1 MEKAALLAGTVLFC
15 LGGSFMFGLIIAGL
29 FRLMCNAWIGASNRF
44 RDICKAE
51 SLIFEYR
58 KNREMFLR
66 WLECNGGGKK
76 T

>member
-1 MEKAALLAGTVLFC
+1 MEKAALLTGTVLFC
-15 LGGSFMFGLIIAGL
+15 LGGSFMFSLIIAGL
-29 FRLMCNAWIGASNRF
+29 FRLMCAAWISASNRF

-58 KNREMFLR
+58 KNREMFLQ
-66 WLECNGGGKK
+66 WLKCNGGGKK